1 MTDFSRLE
9 KQLELV
15 ARMVDTLEMATSNGH
30 TVEIA
35 WIPTG
40 WLLIAFDYPPLR
52 GLFRNMIL

>member
-15 ARMVDTLEMATSNGH
+15 ARMLDTLEMATGNGH

-40 WLLIAFDYPPLR
+40 
-52 GLFRNMIL
+52 